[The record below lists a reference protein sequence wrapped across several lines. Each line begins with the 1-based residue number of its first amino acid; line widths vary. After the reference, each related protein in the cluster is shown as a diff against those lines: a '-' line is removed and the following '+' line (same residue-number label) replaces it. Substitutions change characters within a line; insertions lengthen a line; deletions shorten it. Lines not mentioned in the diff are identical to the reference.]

1 MTGGIGLI
9 YVGCVLLINGIGMF
23 QNFDSKA
30 LAVMN
35 FFTGGIYVVI
45 NIINL
50 TYAVFAGQDINAFYG
65 VGTSMLFGF
74 TYLFVGFSNL
84 FRLDGRPLA
93 WYCFFV
99 GINTIPCSYLS
110 FQSGDSRFGTI
121 WLIWG
126 ALWLLYWVAGALPKI
141 KLGAK
146 LVPAATV
153 FVGICTCW
161 IPGYMLLANWW

>member
-74 TYLFVGFSNL
+74 TYCRFFKSVQAGWKAAGLVLFFCGNQYNSLLVFVVSER
-84 FRLDGRPLA
+84 RLPVRNYMADLGRPLA
-93 WYCFFV
+93 V
-99 GINTIPCSYLS
+99 
-110 FQSGDSRFGTI
+110 
-121 WLIWG
+121 
-126 ALWLLYWVAGALPKI
+126 V
-141 KLGAK
+141 LGGRRIAK
-146 LVPAATV
+146 D
-153 FVGICTCW
+153 
-161 IPGYMLLANWW
+161 

>member
-9 YVGCVLLINGIGMF
+9 YVGCVLLINGIGMY
-23 QNFDSKA
+23 QKFDPKA

-50 TYAVFAGQDINAFYG
+50 SYAVFSGQDISAFYG

-74 TYLFVGFSNL
+74 TYLFVGLTNL
-84 FRLDGRPLA
+84 FSLDGRPLA

-99 GINTIPCSYLS
+99 AVNTIPSSYIA
-110 FQSGDSRFGTI
+110 FSGGDFRFGII

-126 ALWLLYWVAGALPKI
+126 TLWGIYWIAGAFPKI
-141 KLGAK
+141 KLNPNV
-146 LVPAATV
+146 VPLSTL
-153 FVGICTCW
+153 FVAIATCW
-161 IPGYMLLANWW
+161 IPGYMLLASWW

>member
-1 MTGGIGLI
+1 MATGIGLI
-9 YVGCVLLINGIGMF
+9 YVGCVLLINGVGMI
-23 QNFDSKA
+23 NKYDSKA

-35 FFTGGIYVVI
+35 FFTGGIYVII

-50 TYAVFAGQDINAFYG
+50 ANAVFTGQEIGAFYG

-74 TYLFVGFSNL
+74 TYLFVGFTNL
-84 FRLDGRPLA
+84 FKLDGGPLA

-99 GINTIPCSYLS
+99 GINTIPSSYLS
-110 FQSGDSRFGTI
+110 FQSGDTRFGVI

-126 ALWLLYWVAGALPKI
+126 ALWLLYWVAGGLTKI
-141 KLGAK
+141 KLNDK
-146 LVPAATV
+146 LVPWSTIL
-153 FVGICTCW
+153 VGIFTCW